1 MNLSQGPA
9 DEHTSLNFFS
19 GGMTLVVYVIIDLP
33 YTQGVS
39 SHFSYKS
46 LFCFRFLCKTLNSV
60 WGKILY
66 SNIVFQ
72 QRGKNKEIY

>member
-19 GGMTLVVYVIIDLP
+19 GGIILVIYVIIDLYSKSTLKK

-39 SHFSYKS
+39 SHFS
-46 LFCFRFLCKTLNSV
+46 
-60 WGKILY
+60 
-66 SNIVFQ
+66 
-72 QRGKNKEIY
+72 